1 MATKTRSSMAKEVK
15 KRALMKDI
23 DEREAEEAGNP
34 TLRELLTPYRG
45 VTAKSALRKAENANI
60 DADPYGVSSNVKDS
74 LAGRDRDLRSI
85 EKYGDDA
92 MRSKNFGSRETKK
105 MNMGGMVNATVR
117 PMGMM
122 GGGNVGYTHGGKVDG
137 CSSIQMSGRRPG
149 KTY

>member
-1 MATKTRSSMAKEVK
+1 MATKKRSTMAKLE
-15 KRALMKDI
+15 RALMKDI
-23 DEREAEEAGNP
+23 DEREAKEAGNP

-92 MRSKNFGSRETKK
+92 MRSRKFGSRETK
-105 MNMGGMVNATVR
+105 MNMGGKVAGYKN
-117 PMGMM
+117 
-122 GGGNVGYTHGGKVDG
+122 GGCVMPGRGGKYKG
-137 CSSIQMSGRRPG
+137 AM
-149 KTY
+149 

>member
-1 MATKTRSSMAKEVK
+1 MATKKRSTMAKLE
-15 KRALMKDI
+15 RALMKDI
-23 DEREAEEAGNP
+23 DEREAKEEAKSSVGK
-34 TLRELLTPYRG
+34 TLFPFDG

-105 MNMGGMVNATVR
+105 MNMGGKVAGYKN
-117 PMGMM
+117 
-122 GGGNVGYTHGGKVDG
+122 GGCV
-137 CSSIQMSGRRPG
+137 MSGRGG
-149 KTY
+149 KYKGAM

>member
-45 VTAKSALRKAENANI
+45 VTAKSALRKASDANI
-60 DADPYGVSSNVKDS
+60 DGEYENLRAYKQGIEDS

-105 MNMGGMVNATVR
+105 MNMGGKVAGYKN
-117 PMGMM
+117 
-122 GGGNVGYTHGGKVDG
+122 GGCV
-137 CSSIQMSGRRPG
+137 MSGRGG
-149 KTY
+149 KYKGAM

>member
-1 MATKTRSSMAKEVK
+1 MATKTRSSMAKDAK
-15 KRALMKDI
+15 KLALMKDI

-74 LAGRDRDLRSI
+74 LAGRARDLRSI

-92 MRSKNFGSRETKK
+92 MRSRKFGSRETK
-105 MNMGGMVNATVR
+105 MNMGGKVAGYKN
-117 PMGMM
+117 
-122 GGGNVGYTHGGKVDG
+122 GGCV
-137 CSSIQMSGRRPG
+137 MSGRGG
-149 KTY
+149 KYKGAM